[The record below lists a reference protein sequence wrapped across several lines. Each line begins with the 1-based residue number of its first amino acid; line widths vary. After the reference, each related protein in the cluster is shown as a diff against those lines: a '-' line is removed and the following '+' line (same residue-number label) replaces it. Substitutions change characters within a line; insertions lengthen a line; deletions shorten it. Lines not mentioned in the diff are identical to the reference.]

1 MYILYQYR
9 PAACICFTTEQ
20 SCKGLQIYC
29 IKYGQISMVVE
40 QT

>member
-29 IKYGQISMVVE
+29 IKYGPISIVVE